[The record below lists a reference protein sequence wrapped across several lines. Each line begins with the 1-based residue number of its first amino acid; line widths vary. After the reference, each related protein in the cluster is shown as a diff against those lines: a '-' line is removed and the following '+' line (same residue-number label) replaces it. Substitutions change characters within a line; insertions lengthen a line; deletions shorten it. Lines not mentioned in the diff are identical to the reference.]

1 MTYKPLRRRTRPEDI
16 DTLLADLEARTTG
29 PLSLDFIAAYT
40 GTDHK
45 NIKAIET
52 SALEKLRHNHFIH
65 EIR

>member
-1 MTYKPLRRRTRPEDI
+1 MSYEPLRRRTRPDEI
-16 DTLLADLEARTTG
+16 DLLLADLEQRTTG

-45 NIKAIET
+45 KIKNIEA